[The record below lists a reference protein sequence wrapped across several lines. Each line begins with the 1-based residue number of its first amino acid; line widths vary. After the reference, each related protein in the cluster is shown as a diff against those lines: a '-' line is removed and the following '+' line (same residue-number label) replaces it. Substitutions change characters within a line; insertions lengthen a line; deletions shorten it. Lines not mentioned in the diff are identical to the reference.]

1 VEGGKVEPIV
11 TATDNSILNGGD
23 FSVSVTLSSEMVED
37 FVQKLQKINCVA
49 LKNRLVYACLLKM

>member
-1 VEGGKVEPIV
+1 MEPIV